1 MPVSIREI
9 IFFIVSSIFELGG
22 TTKCLLT
29 ASEFCFPASLN
40 VLQSLHATLCN
51 AGIVCKLPDIKDK
64 SLNIS
69 HPHNQHCKGISAIK
83 QGMYL
88 ETKKKGTGPLLS
100 DKDWKGMDFL
110 KLQLELQAAAPTS
123 YFTENKEFYLLN
135 FSGPILRQG
144 HLG

>member
-1 MPVSIREI
+1 
-9 IFFIVSSIFELGG
+9 
-22 TTKCLLT
+22 
-29 ASEFCFPASLN
+29 
-40 VLQSLHATLCN
+40 
-51 AGIVCKLPDIKDK
+51 
-64 SLNIS
+64 
-69 HPHNQHCKGISAIK
+69 
-83 QGMYL
+83 MYL

-144 HLG
+144 HFG